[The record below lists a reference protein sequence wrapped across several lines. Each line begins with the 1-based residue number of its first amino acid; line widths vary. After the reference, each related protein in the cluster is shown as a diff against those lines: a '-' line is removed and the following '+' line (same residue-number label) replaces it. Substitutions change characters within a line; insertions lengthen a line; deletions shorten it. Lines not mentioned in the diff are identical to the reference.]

1 MNPLVTRCLSL
12 RLSRPFFSAKRT
24 LHCGF
29 AATSF
34 PRSGLFISALVALAL
49 ALPAQAATD
58 ADFFGVCEHFCH
70 QTNVRDNRHR
80 LMTLMARDGVG
91 WVRADFPWV
100 MIEPTQGNW
109 SWSNTDAVMATAAER
124 GVKVLPILC
133 YGCAYTG
140 HDAVGSRFVSAE
152 ELDAWSTYVSNVVTR
167 YRSQFTAVEVWNEP
181 DNSTFWNGTT
191 AEYVAILQRAYTT
204 VKAIDPSIT
213 VVLGGLTA
221 RATDFLSSLYSAGAR
236 NYFDV
241 MAFHPYIQPHS
252 PSETWETGGVL
263 GFGTTKHSFSRRIDA
278 MRSVMSDNGDGSKPI
293 WLTEVGWPTTG
304 NSSVSEANQALYTT
318 NAMAIA
324 KSKGIG
330 KYFVYELMAEEYDN
344 DCERHF
350 GILHNPGSNLSFKP
364 AWGAVRDYIYGETHN
379 GAIDPYGS
387 HVYLACGDHYWCH
400 DNGNTV
406 SFAAAGF
413 WSDNA
418 APSSGKDY
426 IVDLGAHHDMA
437 LYTPTNA
444 NGSATFA
451 GRSLTLGRV
460 GGRAGWMFH
469 DGAGSTVTVNNL
481 TLNNGRL
488 MPYGGTG
495 AAGQTLAGSITVA
508 SPRSAPYTIE
518 AWATVR
524 DYTVAAPISG
534 GSGTAI
540 RGTAAS
546 GATLNLKFTGSSSGF
561 SGATIFDGPRV
572 TGSFAS
578 ASLAG
583 SGAVILTNGATFKA
597 AANNLTL
604 RTRPLRADGA
614 TAGVINV
621 PSGLTF
627 TLACPLAG
635 TFTKTGAGTL
645 ILDGNGLSGNGTVN
659 VAEGTVSIDAAS
671 AARLGTVADGVT
683 VLYRVADGES
693 GFITVPAGRTYI
705 LEGVVTGDFTMLGPG
720 TLVLDLDHVGG
731 DGGGIDVA
739 GGTVPCDIDTVKY
752 ISGVTGGTLLYRTGD
767 ADGILDS
774 AQEIALFTSD
784 DPVSGT
790 IAFADAEAGL
800 GWESDVVDEP
810 ASGGRVSVS
819 LVVRALPRTVV
830 GSDSFEGYARGAE
843 AKTLAGWSGEGLVT
857 VGTPDIGNPP
867 GVPLPDATHTNALTL
882 DYEATRIYVNA
893 FARDNQSIDM
903 LVQVF
908 RQDGSTDW
916 QTNYIAEDT
925 ASGAQLRLSFDEDG
939 HPWLLHG
946 NATGTGLVWSQL
958 KNTAGAAAGAQVR
971 VTPAYANGSWLR
983 VSFDID
989 YNTSPTAAYAQVRIE
1004 GSCML
1009 ASDGFLT
1016 PGGVDLGGSWLRL
1029 PAAAVSARKV
1039 SSVTVVGANA
1049 VDDLVHCYHAAGTDP
1064 DFAPFGGTDL
1074 GGIPRSWFDGNG
1086 IPRDPS
1092 SDPDGDGFVN
1102 IREWRRGTDPADI
1115 GSHPPHPATLIVR

>member
-1 MNPLVTRCLSL
+1 M
-12 RLSRPFFSAKRT
+12 A
-24 LHCGF
+24 
-29 AATSF
+29 
-34 PRSGLFISALVALAL
+34 ALAL
-49 ALPAQAATD
+49 AVPAQAATD

-70 QTNVRDNRHR
+70 QVNVRDNRHR

-140 HDAVGSRFVSAE
+140 HDAVGSRFVSAG

-181 DNSTFWNGTT
+181 DNSTFWNGTV

-221 RATDFLSSLYSAGAR
+221 RATDFLSSLYSAGAK

-426 IVDLGAHHDMA
+426 LVDLGAHHDMA

-444 NGSATFA
+444 NGGATFA
-451 GRSLTLGRV
+451 GRSLTLGRI

-481 TLNNGRL
+481 ALNNGRL

-495 AAGQTLAGSITVA
+495 AAGQTLAGNITVA

-524 DYTVAAPISG
+524 DYTVAAPLSG

-546 GATLNLKFTGSSSGF
+546 GATLNLKFTGSSSAF
-561 SGATIFDGPRV
+561 SGATILDGPRV

-583 SGAVILTNGATFKA
+583 TGTVILTNGATFKA
-597 AANNLTL
+597 AANNLAL

-614 TAGVINV
+614 TAGVVNV
-621 PSGLTF
+621 PSGQTF
-627 TLACPLAG
+627 TLACPLSG

-645 ILDGNGLSGNGTVN
+645 VFDGISGSGTVN
-659 VAEGTVSIDAAS
+659 AAEGTVSIDAAS

-705 LEGVVTGDFTMLGPG
+705 LEGAVTGDFAMLGPG
-720 TLVLDLDHVGG
+720 TLILDLDHVGG

-739 GGTVPCDIDTVKY
+739 GGTVTCDIDTVKY
-752 ISGVTGGTLLYRTGD
+752 ISGVTGGRLLYRTGD

-784 DPVSGT
+784 DPVSGA

-810 ASGGRVSVS
+810 AGGGRVSVS
-819 LVVRALPRTVV
+819 LVVRAMPRTVV

-843 AKTLAGWSGEGLVT
+843 TETLAGWSGEGLVT
-857 VGTPDIGNPP
+857 AGTTATGDPP
-867 GVPLPDATHTNALTL
+867 GVPLPDATHTNVLSL
-882 DYEATRIYVNA
+882 DGEATRTYANA
-893 FARDNQSIDM
+893 FARDNQSFDM
-903 LVQVF
+903 LVQVS
-908 RQDGSTDW
+908 RQEEENDW
-916 QTNYIAEDT
+916 RAAYAAEDAAT
-925 ASGAQLRLSFDEDG
+925 AAQLRLSFDEDG
-939 HPWLLHG
+939 APWLHHG
-946 NATGTGLVWSQL
+946 DAATGASTWTRLGWSVV
-958 KNTAGAAAGAQVR
+958 AGAPS
-971 VTPAYANGSWLR
+971 PAYPNGAWLR
-983 VSFDID
+983 VSID
-989 YNTSPTAAYAQVRIE
+989 LDYTTSQSAAYAQIRLD
-1004 GSCML
+1004 GNCMIAPTAL
-1009 ASDGFLT
+1009 RA
-1016 PGGVDLGGSWLRL
+1016 PGGAPTGGSWFRL
-1029 PAAAVSARKV
+1029 LPPATTARKATSITFV
-1039 SSVTVVGANA
+1039 DGLAL
-1049 VDDLVHCYHAAGTDP
+1049 DDLVHSYRQTGLTP
-1064 DFAPFGGTDL
+1064 DFPTGAVTSTNGIPFAWFDAE
-1074 GGIPRSWFDGNG
+1074 GIPRNPAG
-1086 IPRDPS
+1086 
-1092 SDPDGDGFVN
+1092 DPDGDGDINFF
-1102 IREWRRGTDPADI
+1102 EWRFKSDPLDPASTPKYPTI
-1115 GSHPPHPATLIVR
+1115 LFVR